1 MYSESF
7 IKNGHI
13 SNISNRGLQHFE
25 KIIKSDGKIAPNH
38 LLGKVCP
45 DQRNTETLYSPPYEG
60 ELLEFAP
67 LLCSEDMLGKW
78 LGVCRGWR
86 GECTGGGRSGW
97 PPRPPPLAMKLRAC
111 SASY

>member
-1 MYSESF
+1 MHANVYSESF

-13 SNISNRGLQHFE
+13 SNKASNILTNV
-25 KIIKSDGKIAPNH
+25 KIDNNH

-45 DQRNTETLYSPPYEG
+45 DQRNTVTLYSPPYDG